1 MSMSHLVAE
10 PVNEPAGQRRTTG
23 AAIAVVALIIVAVI
37 VIGGPSFGPPGGA
50 FTAWVNEVQ
59 DDDGDRGWNRLETSI
74 QDAYGG
80 DRDAYLADVERVDW
94 DQFRVDYPA
103 ERWSDDGFARVEAAL
118 VSAPSSVPAFL
129 FDRRII
135 HGSCDENGQ
144 PTGHRS
150 LRGSAA
156 LHRRPVQR
164 WRRHRQSGTLQRRVR
179 YVRRA
184 VTDGCAASSLAPS
197 PCSPVGSRLR
207 TDEDLRQDGTHGR
220 AGGRRRD

>member
-10 PVNEPAGQRRTTG
+10 PVNEPAGQRRTTA

-59 DDDGDRGWNRLETSI
+59 DDDGDRGWNRLEASI

-135 HGSCDENGQ
+135 HGICDENGQ
-144 PTGHRS
+144 PTVIG
-150 LRGSAA
+150 AYED
-156 LHRRPVQR
+156 RRPFI
-164 WRRHRQSGTLQRRVR
+164 
-179 YVRRA
+179 
-184 VTDGCAASSLAPS
+184 
-197 PCSPVGSRLR
+197 
-207 TDEDLRQDGTHGR
+207 
-220 AGGRRRD
+220 GGRFSGGGVTGSQARCNAAFGVFGER